1 MVRSEELVIV
11 YLGTTGTEETKE
23 TKETTA
29 KLRYR
34 LFSAVSV
41 ISLLLITHYSLSNA
55 PVTSNSAKALWVTLR
70 LMGLMG
76 NAALDGY

>member
-1 MVRSEELVIV
+1 MVRSKELVIV
-11 YLGTTGTEETKE
+11 YLGTTGTKGTEETKE

-55 PVTSNSAKALWVTLR
+55 PVTSNSAKALWVTLK
-70 LMGLMG
+70 
-76 NAALDGY
+76 LDGIDG